1 MTRISFWYEA
11 GQLTTLAAQLVIVN
25 TVVVYTVDVTRSS
38 PPAEVDEFVSGN
50 LKLDDDEEPDSETDG
65 PVVILGTVTVVK
77 VSVNPVSA
85 GDVTV
90 AESAVELPYEETVI
104 VVAVCVE

>member
-1 MTRISFWYEA
+1 MISFWYEA

-38 PPAEVDEFVSGN
+38 PPAEIDEFVSGN
-50 LKLDDDEEPDSETDG
+50 LKLDDEEPDSETDG
-65 PVVILGTVTVVK
+65 PVVILGTVIVVK
-77 VSVNPVSA
+77 VSVKPVSA